1 MGTPVKLGKF
11 MVTRELGR
19 GTTGTVYLCHD
30 SFLGKDVA
38 LKLYNLDENV
48 PEQEARTRRKLFF
61 NEAYLVGKLTH
72 PNILPIYDAGEVDGH
87 CFVVMEYV
95 RGAHP
100 LTAFCRTNNLL
111 PVRKVVEVIFK
122 CAKALDYAHRNG
134 LIHRDIKPGNIMM
147 TAEGDVRI
155 VDFGVAQMAGN
166 EAGQLKGLVGS
177 PSYMAPEQMRQQ
189 PSSIQTDLYSLGV
202 VMYELLCGKRPYYG
216 DNLSRLV
223 HQIIYATAPPL
234 HRIRPDVP
242 SVLEDIV
249 NKALDKD
256 PARRY
261 KTGME
266 FATALTRAVRTLDKL
281 SQELAEQERFNM
293 LRGLT
298 FFKGFSYPDIYEV
311 LQASRWQSYG
321 ANENIL
327 VEGELDDCFV
337 IIVSGDAEVR
347 RGSKAVGLLSE
358 GDCFGEAAYLQQT
371 RSTASI
377 AAKTVVTVLRVNATL
392 IEQASM
398 QCLLLF
404 QMLFLR
410 SFIHRLPRRQ
420 RPEEGRRKKEVRP

>member
-1 MGTPVKLGKF
+1 MDTPAKLGKF

-38 LKLYNLDENV
+38 LKLYNLDANV

-72 PNILPIYDAGEVDGH
+72 PNILPIYDAGEDDGH

-100 LTAFCRTNNLL
+100 LTVFCRPNNLL
-111 PVRKVVEVIFK
+111 PVRKVVEVVFK
-122 CAKALDYAHRNG
+122 CAKALEYAHKNG
-134 LIHRDIKPGNIMM
+134 LVHRDIKPGNIMM
-147 TAEGDVRI
+147 TAGGDVRI

-223 HQIIYATAPPL
+223 HQIIYATPPPL

-242 SVLEDIV
+242 SVLDDIV
-249 NKALDKD
+249 SKALDKD
-256 PARRY
+256 PTRRY
-261 KTGME
+261 RSGLE
-266 FATALTRAVRTLDKL
+266 FATDLTRAVRTLDKL
-281 SQELAEQERFNM
+281 SQEITEQERFNM

-298 FFKGFSYPDIYEV
+298 FFSRFSYPDIYEV
-311 LQASRWQSYG
+311 LQASRWQSYSAG
-321 ANENIL
+321 ENIL

-337 IIVSGDAEVR
+337 IVVSGEAEVR
-347 RGSKAVGLLSE
+347 RGSRAVGLLRE
-358 GDCFGEAAYLQQT
+358 GDCFGEAAYLEQS

-377 AAKTVVTVLRVNATL
+377 VARSVVTVLRVNATL
-392 IEQASM
+392 IERASM
-398 QCLLLF
+398 PCQLQF
-404 QMLFLR
+404 HKMFLR
-410 SFIHRLPRRQ
+410 AMIERLTRSERVD
-420 RPEEGRRKKEVRP
+420 GTKKKEAKA